1 MFDRSPE
8 CCAKN
13 IWDWSSGNLQCS
25 VTGPQELVC
34 TDGAQLL
41 PQHVT
46 NLEPKQNQQ
55 STHITHRKLFIKL
68 DPGGIHTSY
77 LSRARGENLVMWRN
91 LSTWQMVRWSNSP
104 HDRLSCRKNSRHE
117 KCEDNLWKMWR
128 NNVYN
133 VWCFV
138 AFYIIL
144 LQNLFFVIYAVLSRN
159 MFPCDSRAFA
169 WRKI

>member
-104 HDRLSCRKNSRHE
+104 HDRLSCGKNIHMR
-117 KCEDNLWKMWR
+117 NLD
-128 NNVYN
+128 
-133 VWCFV
+133 F
-138 AFYIIL
+138 IL
-144 LQNLFFVIYAVLSRN
+144 QGSFQCSD
-159 MFPCDSRAFA
+159 CDRQFTWFLLPWENPDFRSGIAHSCSI
-169 WRKI
+169 WIEQHPP